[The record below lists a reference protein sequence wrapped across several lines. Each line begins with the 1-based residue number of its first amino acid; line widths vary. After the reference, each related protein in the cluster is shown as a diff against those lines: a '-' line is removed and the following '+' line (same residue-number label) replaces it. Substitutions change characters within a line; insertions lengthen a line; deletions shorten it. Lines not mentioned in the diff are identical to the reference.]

1 MRFAYENKL
10 YPLMTRPETSS
21 NMHHDY
27 DVDIW
32 LSGIKGLDEIHLHDL
47 EGNQNERIEFIS
59 DE

>member
-1 MRFAYENKL
+1 
-10 YPLMTRPETSS
+10 MTRPETSG

-32 LSGIKGLDEIHLHDL
+32 LSGIKGLDEILLHDL

>member
-1 MRFAYENKL
+1 
-10 YPLMTRPETSS
+10 MTRPKASS

-32 LSGIKGLDEIHLHDL
+32 SSGVKGSDEIHLHDL